1 MLHGA
6 CTADHSCTCNRE
18 HGASHWGGPMN
29 LRPLPEGAEEVGR
42 AARGFKMPPRIGMH
56 PPSFDGTRSRRTR
69 KRQTR
74 ILFNMQPN
82 KDTLSHS
89 TWMAAAAIG
98 AANKQVLRVTIPRR
112 RVEPLD
118 TLERDMPS
126 STMVCGPARRHQH
139 HLFTLHRSNN
149 ASFATPSV
157 DDDGAGE
164 QRDILCS
171 AHAPLTSPAVVH
183 HDHATPRSSDKSK
196 VQGMKREPSTA
207 HSAFFAGVTV

>member
-29 LRPLPEGAEEVGR
+29 LRPLPEGAEEIGR

-89 TWMAAAAIG
+89 TWMAAAATG

-112 RVEPLD
+112 RAEPLD
-118 TLERDMPS
+118 TLERDMLSTVLWCMDRRDVISITSSLYIDPTTLPS
-126 STMVCGPARRHQH
+126 RRPLLMTTEQGSRGTSSALRT
-139 HLFTLHRSNN
+139 HL
-149 ASFATPSV
+149 
-157 DDDGAGE
+157 
-164 QRDILCS
+164 
-171 AHAPLTSPAVVH
+171 
-183 HDHATPRSSDKSK
+183 
-196 VQGMKREPSTA
+196 
-207 HSAFFAGVTV
+207 